1 MKRRL
6 LAAGIGACL
15 TIMSAQAAEPNHAV
29 TQAQF
34 DAWKKDLSNWGRWG
48 KDDEKGTLNL
58 ITPEKRKQAA
68 ALVKDG
74 VSISMARD
82 ADEEKS
88 VDNSQP
94 YEHAMNPIN
103 PAASSDRFSV
113 SFHGYAHTH
122 LDALGH
128 HFLDG
133 KLYNG
138 FAQKE
143 WVTVEGGAR
152 KGAIT
157 QTRDGILTRG
167 VLVDIP
173 RLKGVEYLE
182 PGTAIYAEDIEAWE
196 KMANVKI
203 QPGDAVFIRTGRW
216 TRRAKTGPW
225 DIGKQSAGLD
235 ASVLPWIKARDIA
248 IMGSESTPSVTP
260 IPASTPITNPDDY
273 LPVHNFVLVVFGMQ
287 LIDNCD
293 LDALAKAAAER
304 KRWTFMFSAAPL
316 RIKNG
321 TGSPINPIATF

>member
-1 MKRRL
+1 MNRRFL
-6 LAAGIGACL
+6 SVAVCACL
-15 TIMSAQAAEPNHAV
+15 AVTAARAAESSHSV
-29 TQAQF
+29 SQAQF
-34 DAWKKDLSNWGRWG
+34 DKWKKELSNWGRWG

-58 ITPEKRKQAA
+58 ITPEKRKAAA

-74 VSISMARD
+74 VSVSLARD
-82 ADEEKS
+82 ADTEKS
-88 VDNSQP
+88 IDNSQP
-94 YEHAMNPIN
+94 YEHAMNGVN

-133 KLYNG
+133 RLYNG
-138 FAQKE
+138 FTAKE
-143 WVTVEGGAR
+143 WVTVEGGAK

-157 QTRDGILTRG
+157 QTANGIVTRG

-182 PGTAIYAEDIEAWE
+182 PGTAIYVEDLEAWE
-196 KMANVKI
+196 KMAGIKI

-235 ASVLPWIKARDIA
+235 ASVLPWIKSRDIA
-248 IMGSESTPSVTP
+248 IMGSESAVSVTP
-260 IPASTPITNPDDY
+260 IPTATPITNPDDY
-273 LPVHNFVLVVFGMQ
+273 LPVHNFVLVALGMQ
-287 LIDNCD
+287 LLDNYD
-293 LDALAKAAAER
+293 LDALAAAAAER
-304 KRWTFMFSAAPL
+304 KRWEFLLTASPL

>member
-6 LAAGIGACL
+6 LSAVAGAC
-15 TIMSAQAAEPNHAV
+15 IMFSAANAADTTHAV
-29 TQAQF
+29 SQAQF
-34 DAWKKDLSNWGRWG
+34 DKWKKDLSNWGRWG

-58 ITPEKRKQAA
+58 ITPEKRKAAA

-74 VSISMARD
+74 VSVSMARD
-82 ADEEKS
+82 ADEEKAI
-88 VDNSQP
+88 DNTQP
-94 YEHAMNPIN
+94 YEHAMNGVN

-138 FAQKE
+138 FGRDE
-143 WVTVEGGAR
+143 WVTVKDGAK

-157 QTRDGILTRG
+157 QTMNGILTRG

-182 PGTAIYAEDIEAWE
+182 PGTPIYAEDIEAWE
-196 KMANVKI
+196 KMAGVKI
-203 QPGDAVFIRTGRW
+203 MPGDAVFVRTGRW

-225 DIGKQSAGLD
+225 DIGKESAGLD

-248 IMGSESTPSVTP
+248 IMGSESALSVTP
-260 IPASTPITNPDDY
+260 IPSATPITNPDDY
-273 LPVHNFVLVVFGMQ
+273 LPVHNFLLVAFGMQ

-304 KRWTFMFSAAPL
+304 KRWEFMFTASPL